1 MQPSE
6 QHVINL
12 FTLHIMNR
20 IRQSSERVFMDK
32 TIYIVDDDESV
43 ITALRNLL
51 SSEGYQ
57 IATFTSPA
65 EFLHQPQYSIP
76 SCLIV
81 DLNMPEMDGFDV
93 SQNLTE
99 RGYTIPTI
107 FLTGFGTIPISVK
120 AMKAGAFQFLTKP
133 VMPDDLMQVVSEA
146 MALAHKNQTLS
157 QEKRVLTERYQ
168 SLTPREKELMQL
180 VIRGLLNKQ
189 IADKMGISEIT
200 AKVHKRRVMEKMS
213 MHSVSELVRA
223 AEKLSLLNDE

>member
-1 MQPSE
+1 
-6 QHVINL
+6 
-12 FTLHIMNR
+12 
-20 IRQSSERVFMDK
+20 MDR

-57 IATFTSPA
+57 ISTFTSPA
-65 EFLHQPQYSIP
+65 EFLHQSQYNLP

-81 DLNMPEMDGFDV
+81 DLNMPAIDGFDV

-99 RGYTIPTI
+99 RGYSIPTI
-107 FLTGFGTIPISVK
+107 FLTGFGTIPITVK

-133 VMPDDLMQVVSEA
+133 VMPDDLMQVVSDA
-146 MALAHKNQTLS
+146 MALAQKNHALS
-157 QEKRVLTERYQ
+157 QEKLLLTERYH
-168 SLTPREKELMQL
+168 SLTPREKELMQF

-189 IADKMGISEIT
+189 VADRMGISEIT

-213 MHSVSELVRA
+213 VRSVSELVRA
-223 AEKLSLLNDE
+223 ADKLDLLNDEL

>member
-1 MQPSE
+1 
-6 QHVINL
+6 
-12 FTLHIMNR
+12 
-20 IRQSSERVFMDK
+20 MDK

-57 IATFTSPA
+57 ITTFTSPT
-65 EFLHQPQYSIP
+65 EFLQQSQYSIP

-93 SQNLTE
+93 SHNLTE

-146 MALAHKNQTLS
+146 MALAQKNQVQS

-189 IADKMGISEIT
+189 VADKMGISEIT
-200 AKVHKRRVMEKMS
+200 AKVHKRRVLEKMS
-213 MHSVSELVRA
+213 VRSVSELVRL
-223 AEKLSLLNDE
+223 AEKLNLLNDE